1 MTTSTRLRGKR
12 GKKDSRNDAVA
23 TSDNGVA
30 MTTANAVVV
39 VNDEKNKQDN
49 YNNEGDPVEVK
60 VRVELEVEA
69 PINEQ
74 KAVDNNEKKKKSSAE
89 TTKAEAAVVNS
100 DEDVNDD
107 VNDGEDDAVV
117 VVKNSKENND
127 DDNDSDTK
135 KMQDATKKKMAP
147 HQDDAC
153 VVEVVQVSD
162 RPSFLG
168 GTVLKRDT
176 VGLGLRYK
184 TEKEREKVHENDI
197 LFSSVD
203 LGLRS
208 GSGTSSSTKFLNHTD
223 HSGNKKLQSI
233 IKARKSNYFVNVTNI
248 DSCSI
253 AVNEEE
259 RTKIAKEIFHEIT
272 TTTTTTGKGV
282 GIGLGVGRFLN
293 FKSMNKAKYDN
304 LGIDFV
310 WEIMDE
316 ITSIIKICQNINYI
330 FMSDNERTER
340 NLAIEIQQKQHQN
353 DYRNERKQ
361 KNGKT
366 LPSSDKKSKTK
377 KSTKQSKILL
387 QQRQQEQEQRENA
400 QIQEQQLQQQ
410 QQQQCQQVQMRI
422 YQLQQQLQQQV
433 YYPPTQLIQQ
443 YPTAILPKD
452 GKKKTKR
459 EKRKAPVTAAMANER
474 TGIIEVRG
482 IGNNIVIGDS
492 ECNSENKNN
501 DIVQEHDIVLFDSIE
516 AGRKKENVNDNANDD
531 HDDTYINTK
540 YCIINDKGHYQ
551 EHIGNENLVKLIV
564 KKKSDY
570 DYIEGQDVKKLGI
583 ARIRQDISLNIVN
596 FIVKE
601 NGGRFLF
608 CSKKDADVDV
618 DLLETPTAEATIG
631 IIKDGEDAI
640 ARAEAALRGE
650 KTPTKTSKDIEDE
663 DEDDIIKNED
673 SGPVVWEELKDEI
686 MIQAIVR
693 RCIKDIYKLADER
706 KEEILEKRKEA
717 KKERKRLREEQRQ
730 QQQQEQEQEQFQV
743 QLRQQQ
749 QQQHEQFQLQQ
760 QMNMIMMMNQQ
771 SQQQQHQQPQYYNS
785 THQKQNSLLTG
796 GTSSEYVSP
805 PYQKKRKQQAVE
817 KDPSGRKNKSCDF
830 CRDKKL
836 KCNRTSP
843 CENCTTKYMKDH
855 NLTRYVTIQYSL
867 LYYI

>member
-1 MTTSTRLRGKR
+1 MTTSTRRSKR
-12 GKKDSRNDAVA
+12 GKKDSRNDAA
-23 TSDNGVA
+23 TTSDNDNDNDVA
-30 MTTANAVVV
+30 IMTTANNAVVV
-39 VNDEKNKQDN
+39 VNDEKNMQDN
-49 YNNEGDPVEVK
+49 NKNNEGDPVEV
-60 VRVELEVEA
+60 RVEVEVEA

-74 KAVDNNEKKKKSSAE
+74 KAVDGNNDKKKKKKSSAE
-89 TTKAEAAVVNS
+89 ITQAEAAAVVNL
-100 DEDVNDD
+100 DGNDD
-107 VNDGEDDAVV
+107 VNDEEDDAVVV
-117 VVKNSKENND
+117 VVKNSKEKTDND
-127 DDNDSDTK
+127 DDDNGDT
-135 KMQDATKKKMAP
+135 KMQDAAKKKMAA
-147 HQDDAC
+147 HQDDADK
-153 VVEVVQVSD
+153 VEVVKVSD
-162 RPSFLG
+162 RSSFLG
-168 GTVLKRDT
+168 GTVLERNNF
-176 VGLGLRYK
+176 GLGLRYK
-184 TEKEREKVHENDI
+184 IEKEREKVNENDI

-203 LGLRS
+203 LGL
-208 GSGTSSSTKFLNHTD
+208 GSGSSSTKFLNHTD

-233 IKARKSNYFVNVTNI
+233 IKARKSNYFVNVTSNI

-259 RTKIAKEIFHEIT
+259 RTTIAKEIFNEIT
-272 TTTTTTGKGV
+272 TTTATTGKGV
-282 GIGLGVGRFLN
+282 VIGIGVGRFLN

-304 LGIDFV
+304 MGCDFV

-316 ITSIIKICQNINYI
+316 ITSMIKICQNINYI

-340 NLAIEIQQKQHQN
+340 RLAIEIQQKQHQN

-410 QQQQCQQVQMRI
+410 QQQCQQVQMRI

-443 YPTAILPKD
+443 YPTAMPMPSSLSSPSPLLPKD
-452 GKKKTKR
+452 GKKKTKG

-474 TGIIEVRG
+474 TGIIEGRV

-492 ECNSENKNN
+492 ECSSENKNN

-551 EHIGNENLVKLIV
+551 EHIGNENLVRLIV

-570 DYIEGQDVKKLGI
+570 DYTEGQDVNKLGI
-583 ARIRQDISLNIVN
+583 ARIRQNVSLNIVN

-608 CSKKDADVDV
+608 CSKKDVDVDV

-771 SQQQQHQQPQYYNS
+771 SQQQQQRQQ
-785 THQKQNSLLTG
+785 
-796 GTSSEYVSP
+796 
-805 PYQKKRKQQAVE
+805 
-817 KDPSGRKNKSCDF
+817 
-830 CRDKKL
+830 
-836 KCNRTSP
+836 
-843 CENCTTKYMKDH
+843 
-855 NLTRYVTIQYSL
+855 
-867 LYYI
+867 